1 MITRILRSREG
12 KQKKKIR
19 ASDVS
24 MEEWPVTYRVAGF
37 DNGGRRSQ
45 AKDWGCPLATKKG
58 KGIDF
63 PLEYPES
70 NAALLVMWF

>member
-1 MITRILRSREG
+1 MITRILQSREG

-24 MEEWPVTYRVAGF
+24 MEEWPVTCRVAGF

-45 AKDWGCPLATKKG
+45 AKDWG
-58 KGIDF
+58 
-63 PLEYPES
+63 
-70 NAALLVMWF
+70 AL